1 MWRCGAE
8 ARGEVRSARRGGR
21 VMEEGREEARW
32 DGGPDGEKD
41 EAVHLRSLVISHR
54 VCFKHHVVLVCFPPL
69 KLTDGSVTGLLNSG
83 PLICHFHFAIFPK
96 QSSVSPAVSRLPRK
110 EKSPS
115 FTSFA

>member
-54 VCFKHHVVLVCFPPL
+54 VLQTPCCAGLFPS
-69 KLTDGSVTGLLNSG
+69 TETN
-83 PLICHFHFAIFPK
+83 
-96 QSSVSPAVSRLPRK
+96 
-110 EKSPS
+110 
-115 FTSFA
+115 